1 MLKCYRVIVRM
12 AKSRKFKGYAVV
24 MRGSLV
30 WGTMK
35 PTREQAL
42 AEFQRHNPTVDG
54 QGHDE
59 EIKQF
64 TLFLADD
71 Q

>member
-1 MLKCYRVIVRM
+1 M
-12 AKSRKFKGYAVV
+12 AKNRKFKGYAVV
-24 MRGSLV
+24 LRGSLL

-35 PTREQAL
+35 PTREQSL

-54 QGHDE
+54 Q

-64 TLFLADD
+64 TLYLDD
-71 Q
+71 E

>member
-1 MLKCYRVIVRM
+1 
-12 AKSRKFKGYAVV
+12 